1 MDKCARVGTMLF
13 DRMDQRLH
21 RFSLTSDPLTDIQW
35 AVVDSYPVRFVD
47 CQKCYGVT
55 IHQTDVFEIE
65 SQHIVFLFQQCSEHV
80 HVVPCKSSTDPQDHK
95 TLCDCLAVDFAGHC
109 KRPSGI
115 ASEIASMESKLL
127 ATCNLVK

>member
-13 DRMDQRLH
+13 DRMDQPLH

-47 CQKCYGVT
+47 CQKFYGVT

-65 SQHIVFLFQQCSEHV
+65 SQQIVFLFQQCSEHV
-80 HVVPCKSSTDPQDHK
+80 HVVPCKSSTDAQSHT
-95 TLCDCLAVDFAGHC
+95 TLSDCLAVDFADHC
-109 KRPSGI
+109 KRLRGI
-115 ASEIASMESKLL
+115 ASEIASLEANFLP
-127 ATCNLVK
+127 LVTS